1 MADFVAKR
9 GYRLVAEKEGRML
22 VVEGNIDVDHHIHL
36 LRTAVEDSL
45 VEVDTPVDRK
55 RRMGRTVLAAVVA
68 GLAVVAVGADLG
80 VRMVV
85 VHLV

>member
-1 MADFVAKR
+1 VADFVAKG

-22 VVEGNIDVDHHIHL
+22 VVEGNIVVDHRIRL

-68 GLAVVAVGADLG
+68 GLAAVAVAVDFG

-85 VHLV
+85 VPLV

>member
-1 MADFVAKR
+1 
-9 GYRLVAEKEGRML
+9 ML
-22 VVEGNIDVDHHIHL
+22 VVEGNIVVDHRIRL

-45 VEVDTPVDRK
+45 VWADTPVDHK

-68 GLAVVAVGADLG
+68 GRAVVAVVADFG

-85 VHLV
+85 VHLVLMRMRQG

>member
-1 MADFVAKR
+1 VAEFVAK
-9 GYRLVAEKEGRML
+9 GGCRLVAEREGRML
-22 VVEGNIDVDHHIHL
+22 VVEGSIVVDHRIRL

-45 VEVDTPVDRK
+45 VEVDIPVDRK
-55 RRMGRTVLAAVVA
+55 RRMGRTVQAAVVA
-68 GLAVVAVGADLG
+68 GRAVVAVAADFG